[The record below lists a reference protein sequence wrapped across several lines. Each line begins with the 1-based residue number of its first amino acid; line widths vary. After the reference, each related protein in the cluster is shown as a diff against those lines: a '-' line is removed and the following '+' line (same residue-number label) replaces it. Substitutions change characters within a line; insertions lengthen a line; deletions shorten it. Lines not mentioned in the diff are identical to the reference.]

1 LDYSKIDS
9 ILAGFRQPMQKSIH
23 TAKYGV
29 LLDLLVQS
37 RRAAKLTQEELAVR
51 LSLTQS
57 SVSKVE
63 RGERRLDVAE
73 LHDWCRALGHP
84 FTKFTAEFDKRLQS
98 KP

>member
-1 LDYSKIDS
+1 
-9 ILAGFRQPMQKSIH
+9 MQKSIH
-23 TAKYGV
+23 TAKYRV

-37 RRAAKLTQEELAVR
+37 RQAAKVTQEELARR

-73 LHDWCRALGHP
+73 LHDWCRAIGHP
-84 FTKFTAEFDKRLQS
+84 FTQFAAEFDKRVRA
-98 KP
+98 KG